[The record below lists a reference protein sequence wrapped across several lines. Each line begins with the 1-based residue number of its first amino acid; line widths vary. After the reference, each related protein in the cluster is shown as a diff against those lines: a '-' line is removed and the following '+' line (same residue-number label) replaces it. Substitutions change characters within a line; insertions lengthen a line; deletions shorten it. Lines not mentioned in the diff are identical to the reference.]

1 MSHSAG
7 SIHPLDPDH
16 NSCLGGQTVK
26 TCRSCAGNAPRGS
39 ICNSCSGHGF
49 VLYVCTHCNPAAAVS
64 AARMATGATA
74 VSMSTPGSSTPAS
87 PASLSRSS
95 STSVSSQNDARQ
107 IRSWRRFGDGDEGP
121 GGGRIETKANTP
133 RGL

>member
-1 MSHSAG
+1 MSHSAD

-16 NSCLGGQTVK
+16 NSCIGGQTVK

-64 AARMATGATA
+64 
-74 VSMSTPGSSTPAS
+74 MSTPGSSTPAS

-107 IRSWRRFGDGDEGP
+107 IQSWRRFGDGDEGP
-121 GGGRIETKANTP
+121 PGGRIETKANTP